1 MPSPAHVTSYDVVV
15 VGGGLIGSAIG
26 WRLARR
32 GLSVAVVHD
41 QRPGTASHV
50 AAGMLAP
57 VTEAAFT
64 ETRLLALNLDSLA
77 RFDAF
82 STELEAATGRPSG
95 LSRTPTLSVGYD
107 TDDAAR
113 LADLGG
119 FLRGVG
125 LSAEPRTARECRAVE
140 PLLAPQVRS
149 GLLVESD
156 WSCDNRLLWT
166 ALSAVPGVHRIE
178 ATVTE
183 LVLTGGRVGGVRARS
198 TSEPDTEITTAQVV
212 LAGGAWS
219 GELTRELPFT
229 LPIRPVKGQIIR
241 LDPGRLPRPRVT
253 VRAFARGT
261 ECYLVSHAS
270 GPVVLGATVE
280 EQGYDTRPTA
290 QGTWELLRDAKAV
303 LPMVLEYA
311 VTELGV
317 GLRPGSP
324 DNAPILGP
332 TPVEGL
338 AVATGHYRN
347 GVLLTPV
354 TADAVA
360 DLVVDGTLPE
370 VARGF
375 TLDRFTSDQAATDR
389 LMSTGG
395 ASADQRGIQA
405 G

>member
-1 MPSPAHVTSYDVVV
+1 MSPPTPAPSYDVVV

-26 WRLARR
+26 WRLAGR

-41 QRPGTASHV
+41 GRVGTASHV

-64 ETRLLALNLDSLA
+64 ETRLLALNLDSLG
-77 RFDAF
+77 RFDGFAAD
-82 STELEAATGRPSG
+82 LEAATGRPSG

-107 TDDAAR
+107 ADDAAR
-113 LADLGG
+113 LADLGR

-125 LSAEPRTARECRAVE
+125 LRAEPRTARECRAVE

-156 WSCDNRLLWT
+156 WSCDNRLLWA
-166 ALSAVPGVHRIE
+166 ALAAVPGVHRIE
-178 ATVTE
+178 ATATG
-183 LVLTGGRVGGVRARS
+183 LVLTGGRVSGVRIRS
-198 TSEPDTEITTAQVV
+198 ADRPDSEITTGQVV

-219 GELTRELPFT
+219 DELARDLPFD
-229 LPIRPVKGQIIR
+229 LPIRPIKGQIIR

-253 VRAFARGT
+253 VRAFTRGT

-280 EQGYDTRPTA
+280 EQGFDARPTA

-303 LPMVLEYA
+303 VPMVLEYA

-317 GLRPGSP
+317 GFRPGTP
-324 DNAPILGP
+324 DNAPVLGP
-332 TPVEGL
+332 TPVAGL
-338 AVATGHYRN
+338 AIATGHYRN

-354 TADAVA
+354 TADAIA
-360 DLVVDGTLPE
+360 DLVVDGALPE
-370 VARGF
+370 VADGF
-375 TLDRFTSDQAATDR
+375 TLDRFV
-389 LMSTGG
+389 STG
-395 ASADQRGIQA
+395 AAVPAARGIQA